1 MLKLK
6 QFITG
11 ISLALCLISLAVV
24 LTLNFRPLYQ
34 WEMKWS
40 NISEKTGVSEEVI
53 LENYDTLIAYN
64 SVFFKGELEFPTLPM
79 SESGKIHFEEV
90 KNIFVFFQA
99 GLFPVTLVL
108 VVFGAWLLRK
118 EKPKYLKWA
127 AGLMIGIPA
136 VLGTLIGLYW
146 DKVFV
151 IFHELLFNNDYW
163 IFDYRTDPIILFLPD
178 SYFMHCAIMILALV
192 VCFSVTCLFLYKVC
206 NKKKMV

>member
-1 MLKLK
+1 MLHVK
-6 QFITG
+6 QFITA
-11 ISLALCLISLAVV
+11 ISLALCLISLSVI

-40 NISEKTGVSEEVI
+40 NISGKTGVSEEII
-53 LENYDTLIAYN
+53 LENYDTLIEYN

-108 VVFGAWLLRK
+108 VVLGAWLLRK
-118 EKPKYLKWA
+118 EKPKYFKWA
-127 AGLMIGIPA
+127 AYLMIGIPA
-136 VLGTLIGLYW
+136 LLGALIGLYW
-146 DKVFV
+146 DKMFV
-151 IFHELLFNNDYW
+151 LFHKLLFNNDYW

-178 SYFMHCAIMILALV
+178 SYFMRCAIMILALV
-192 VCFSVTCLFLYKVC
+192 VCSSVVCLLSYRHC
-206 NKKKMV
+206 NKKK

>member
-1 MLKLK
+1 MLNVK
-6 QFITG
+6 QFITA
-11 ISLALCLISLAVV
+11 ISLALCLISLSVI

-40 NISEKTGVSEEVI
+40 NLAEKTGVSEETI
-53 LENYDTLIAYN
+53 LENYDTLIEYN
-64 SVFFKGELEFPTLPM
+64 SVFYKGELQFPTLPM
-79 SESGKIHFEEV
+79 SESGRIHFEEV

-99 GLFPVTLVL
+99 GLFPVTLTL
-108 VVFGAWLLRK
+108 VVLGAWLLRK

-127 AGLMIGIPA
+127 AYLMIGIPA
-136 VLGTLIGLYW
+136 VLGILIGLYW

-151 IFHELLFNNDYW
+151 LFHKLMFNNDYW

-192 VCFSVTCLFLYKVC
+192 VFSSLACLLIYRHC
-206 NKKKMV
+206 GKKK